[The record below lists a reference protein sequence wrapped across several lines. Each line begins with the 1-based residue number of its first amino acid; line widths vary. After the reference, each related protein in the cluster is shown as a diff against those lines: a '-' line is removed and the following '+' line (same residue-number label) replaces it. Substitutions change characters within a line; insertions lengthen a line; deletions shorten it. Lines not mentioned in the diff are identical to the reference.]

1 MMRNNAKTPSPDGD
15 DPTDHM
21 RQIMKIEIKTNRLL
35 QQKKDTVSI
44 TKFLRNGGSSSPS
57 TNNPSTTD
65 PYTTD
70 PYTTNPS
77 TAFPSTADPSIVSD
91 PNLQT
96 GGTFLS
102 KI

>member
-35 QQKKDTVSI
+35 QQKKDTVSL
-44 TKFLRNGGSSSPS
+44 TKFLRNGGSSGPS
-57 TNNPSTTD
+57 TNNPSTN
-65 PYTTD
+65 
-70 PYTTNPS
+70 NPS
-77 TAFPSTADPSIVSD
+77 TAIPSTADPYIVSD

>member
-15 DPTDHM
+15 DPTEYM
-21 RQIMKIEIKTNRLL
+21 TQLMKIEIKTNRLL
-35 QQKKDTVSI
+35 QQKKDTVSL
-44 TKFLRNGGSSSPS
+44 TKFLRNPGPSGPS
-57 TNNPSTTD
+57 TTNPSPTD
-65 PYTTD
+65 PYT
-70 PYTTNPS
+70 NIPS
-77 TAFPSTADPSIVSD
+77 TAGPSIVSD